1 MNGEYDTTCSYIF
14 HRRRTI
20 SIIRWPSLGPT
31 HPLFERRPRDRRVL
45 VFLLPSSSSS
55 PLFESFF
62 LGSSLI
68 HPSFVDDFLSS
79 AHFSY
84 PVSNFVTTYLYD
96 ICRQA
101 ETETVPSRFFLNPVD
116 FYPSIRIAS
125 GAQRIYRPP
134 ISAFNLIFDFLYTF
148 SIYALNPCS
157 CFVIEALLLY
167 FLSACLCVTIRAM
180 TIYSP

>member
-1 MNGEYDTTCSYIF
+1 MHGEYDTTCSYIF
-14 HRRRTI
+14 YRRRTI
-20 SIIRWPSLGPT
+20 PSSDGQVYGPT
-31 HPLFERRPRDRRVL
+31 HLLFERRPRDRRVL
-45 VFLLPSSSSS
+45 VLLPR
-55 PLFESFF
+55 LCF
-62 LGSSLI
+62 LGTFLPSPI

-96 ICRQA
+96 MPMQTDRQ
-101 ETETVPSRFFLNPVD
+101 SRVVFLLNPVD

-134 ISAFNLIFDFLYTF
+134 ISAFDLIFDFLYTF

-157 CFVIEALLLY
+157 CSVIEALLLY
-167 FLSACLCVTIRAM
+167 SLSVCLCITIRAM